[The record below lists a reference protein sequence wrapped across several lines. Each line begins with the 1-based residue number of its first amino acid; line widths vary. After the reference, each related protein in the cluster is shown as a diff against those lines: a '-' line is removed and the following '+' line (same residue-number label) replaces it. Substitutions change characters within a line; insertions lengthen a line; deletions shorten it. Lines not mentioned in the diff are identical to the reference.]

1 AIIAIR
7 ESAMTATMNISLPE
21 PLKKFVDGQVRQGGY
36 SGASDYVRDLIRD
49 HQKQVAAQQLR
60 TLIAEGLN
68 SGSGVVADKRYW
80 TAKRKKLG
88 A

>member
-1 AIIAIR
+1 
-7 ESAMTATMNISLPE
+7 MPATMNISLPE
-21 PLKKFVDGQVRQGGY
+21 PLKKFVDGQVKAGGF

-49 HQKQVAAQQLR
+49 HQKQVAVQQLR

-68 SGSGVVADKRYW
+68 SGTGVVADKRYW
-80 TAKRKKLG
+80 AVKRKKLG